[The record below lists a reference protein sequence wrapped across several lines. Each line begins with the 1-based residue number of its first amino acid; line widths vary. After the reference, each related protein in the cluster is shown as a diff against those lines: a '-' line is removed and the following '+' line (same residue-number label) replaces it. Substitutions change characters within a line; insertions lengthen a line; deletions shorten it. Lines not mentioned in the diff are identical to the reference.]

1 MIDDVYPVY
10 YDPLYQNDLQV
21 GSMSNSKDKAI
32 DMYLLFKGSVSRKD
46 LMNHFDIATATA
58 SRALK
63 EYRLLAPN
71 NMMYSTEKRVY
82 VASRD
87 FTPRYQHDV
96 ERVLAILAYGEDTFV
111 LGGDRERVMPKTPL
125 IGPELNSENVFGL
138 TRGFSQG
145 NLVLIQYSSTGEGGD
160 EREVYVHSIFEI
172 GNTWYFRAGEVGES
186 EEITFK
192 TYRFSRLISSEIKLN
207 GVLDVSIKEDTE
219 WMSEVTVTL
228 GPNPKHGRVDA
239 LRCDLGLE
247 EHPVKNIYVKEA
259 LVGLIL
265 SGLRVDS
272 SKEGVLNPNEYQ
284 IRLFNREELAAI
296 PSMIIAPGF
305 QEKER

>member
-1 MIDDVYPVY
+1 M
-10 YDPLYQNDLQV
+10 N
-21 GSMSNSKDKAI
+21 NSKDKAI

-46 LMNHFDIATATA
+46 LMNHFDIAPATA

-71 NMMYSTEKRVY
+71 NLMYLTEKRVY

-87 FTPRYQHDV
+87 FTPKYQHDV
-96 ERVLAILAYGEDTFV
+96 ERVLAILAYGEDTLI
-111 LGGDRERVMPKTPL
+111 LGGDRVGAMPKMPL
-125 IGPELNSENVFGL
+125 IGPELNGESVSGL

-145 NLVLIQYSSTGEGGD
+145 NLVLIQYSSTGEGDD

-172 GNTWYFRAGEVGES
+172 GKTWYFRAGEVGEN
-186 EEITFK
+186 EKITFK

-228 GPNPKHGRVDA
+228 GPNPRHGRVDA

-265 SGLRVDS
+265 NSLRVDS
-272 SKEGVLNPNEYQ
+272 SKEGVLNPSEYQ
-284 IRLFNREELAAI
+284 LRLFNREELVAVQGM
-296 PSMIIAPGF
+296 SIAPGF
-305 QEKER
+305 KK